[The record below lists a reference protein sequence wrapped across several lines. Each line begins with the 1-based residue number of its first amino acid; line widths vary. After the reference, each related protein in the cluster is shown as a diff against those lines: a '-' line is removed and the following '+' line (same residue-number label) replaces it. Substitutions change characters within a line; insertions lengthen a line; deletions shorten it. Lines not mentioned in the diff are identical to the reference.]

1 MKLLTSAFFLVL
13 SIAAVRA
20 QNAAVTPSPTGPAA
34 GYFSVFPQAPLVT
47 IRFDDKSED
56 IAKVTAPHTSTI
68 FNHDG
73 KAFNGFVRSTSS
85 ESYDDTLVDYARLD
99 KNRAEYKKNVKS
111 GKWHR
116 FVNGE

>member
-1 MKLLTSAFFLVL
+1 MKWLTSALSLML
-13 SIAAVRA
+13 SIAAVTA
-20 QNAAVTPSPTGPAA
+20 QNAGTPLATVSAA

-47 IRFDDKSED
+47 IRFDSKSED
-56 IAKVTAPHTSTI
+56 IAKVTAPQTSTI

-73 KAFNGFVRSTSS
+73 KAFDGFVHSTSP
-85 ESYDDTLVDYARLD
+85 EFYNDNVVDYAQLD

-111 GKWHR
+111 GKWRR